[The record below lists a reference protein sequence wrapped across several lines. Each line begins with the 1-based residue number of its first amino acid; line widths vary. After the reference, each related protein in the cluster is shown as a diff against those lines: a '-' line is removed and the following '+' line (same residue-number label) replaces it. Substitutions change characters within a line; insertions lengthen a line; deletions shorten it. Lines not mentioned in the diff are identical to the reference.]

1 MPRSGMILTYIT
13 CKEKS
18 EARKISEH
26 LLKKRLIACANIF
39 PIESMY
45 WWEDKINEEKE
56 FVVIAKTLEEK
67 FDEMKGEIKKVHSYE
82 VPCILKIEVEANEE
96 FLEWVEGEV
105 EDARR

>member
-105 EDARR
+105 EDAHR

>member
-1 MPRSGMILTYIT
+1 MILIYIT
-13 CKEKS
+13 CREKS
-18 EARKISEH
+18 EARRISEH

-45 WWEDKINEEKE
+45 WWKDKINEERE

-67 FDEMKGEIKKVHSYE
+67 FDEIRGEIKKVHSYE
-82 VPCILKIEVEANEE
+82 VPCILKIEVEADEG